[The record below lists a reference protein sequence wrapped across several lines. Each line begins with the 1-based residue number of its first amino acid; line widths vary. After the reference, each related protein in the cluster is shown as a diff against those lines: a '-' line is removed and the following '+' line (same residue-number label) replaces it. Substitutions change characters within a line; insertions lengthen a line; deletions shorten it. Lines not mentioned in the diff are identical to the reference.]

1 MLATR
6 GMPREIKERGYIP
19 RRGSIAEWVI
29 ENEEPLILDDDL
41 SKETRFVSIA
51 RERHIRSSM
60 CVPLKAKGKTIGT
73 LNITRTESTTPFSS
87 ENLRTLQI
95 MASQAAVAI
104 ENARLH
110 KEVLQAARLATLGQT
125 VSGISH
131 CIKNILT
138 GVKGGITVT
147 EVAMETNDSQLQ
159 AKGWNML
166 KRNIERISLLVL
178 DMLDY
183 SKSRKPHRSLAELDT
198 IISDVLATVETK
210 AEEAKVKI
218 CLEVLLGSD
227 PLCVDSDQIFRC
239 LLNVVTNAIDA
250 STPGSTI
257 TIRSMPLSLG
267 ETAYR
272 LFHTDGVHPYT
283 ILEVVDEGCGIPRQL
298 LDKIFDPFFS
308 TKGSRGTGL
317 GMPVT
322 RKIIEEH
329 GGRLEVD
336 STPGEG
342 TTVRFLLP
350 HLDEKESNHKESEQ
364 CTGT

>member
-1 MLATR
+1 
-6 GMPREIKERGYIP
+6 
-19 RRGSIAEWVI
+19 
-29 ENEEPLILDDDL
+29 
-41 SKETRFVSIA
+41 
-51 RERHIRSSM
+51 
-60 CVPLKAKGKTIGT
+60 
-73 LNITRTESTTPFSS
+73 
-87 ENLRTLQI
+87 
-95 MASQAAVAI
+95 
-104 ENARLH
+104 
-110 KEVLQAARLATLGQT
+110 
-125 VSGISH
+125 
-131 CIKNILT
+131 
-138 GVKGGITVT
+138 
-147 EVAMETNDSQLQ
+147 
-159 AKGWNML
+159 
-166 KRNIERISLLVL
+166 
-178 DMLDY
+178 
-183 SKSRKPHRSLAELDT
+183 
-198 IISDVLATVETK
+198 
-210 AEEAKVKI
+210 
-218 CLEVLLGSD
+218 
-227 PLCVDSDQIFRC
+227 
-239 LLNVVTNAIDA
+239 
-250 STPGSTI
+250 
-257 TIRSMPLSLG
+257 MPLSLG